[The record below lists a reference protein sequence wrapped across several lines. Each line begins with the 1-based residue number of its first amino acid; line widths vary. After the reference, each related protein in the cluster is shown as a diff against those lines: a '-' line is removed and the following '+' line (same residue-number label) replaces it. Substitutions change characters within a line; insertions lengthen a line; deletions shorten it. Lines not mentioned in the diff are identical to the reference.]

1 MINEMPNPRE
11 HALLELEAP
20 ICDLGRLARAIA
32 VIGESVRRDIEG
44 LKKVNPDWERGFNNH
59 LNADLEVL
67 FDYADR
73 ASDQALELRNAFY
86 AAAMAH
92 RVEDEAATTVYRH

>member
-20 ICDLGRLARAIA
+20 ICDLARLARSIA
-32 VIGESVRRDIEG
+32 VIGESVRRKIEG
-44 LKKVNPDWERGFNNH
+44 LKKVNPDWERGFNSY

-67 FDYADR
+67 FEYVDR
-73 ASDQALELRNAFY
+73 AGDQALELRNAFY
-86 AAAMAH
+86 EAAMAH
-92 RVEDEAATTVYRH
+92 RVKDEAATTVYQH